1 MASHM
6 HLHQLNTVAVS
17 QLQTTMVCGELAPVF
32 PDIIFFFFRRSQKYG
47 CLHEVFQ
54 ILNASN
60 NLKLNK

>member
-32 PDIIFFFFRRSQKYG
+32 PDIIFFFSEEARNMDVYMKSSKF
-47 CLHEVFQ
+47 
-54 ILNASN
+54 
-60 NLKLNK
+60 